1 MCPSKVKL
9 LSRLLNADSNLCANF
24 IVDQEPRVYRP
35 VLVCGPYPELETEG
49 GTNQPSCPRSQC
61 RVVLK
66 SPGIGAST
74 TKQVTAYIVSAGCE
88 ELLSTLHK

>member
-1 MCPSKVKL
+1 MGSDGDRGFDDSPSLPLTSCCPAHFL
-9 LSRLLNADSNLCANF
+9 RG
-24 IVDQEPRVYRP
+24 RGP

-49 GTNQPSCPRSQC
+49 GTNQPSFPRSQC